1 VKHLLSNCGELAK
14 KVYIDRHDNMLRC
27 FFFPMLLQLG
37 LLEKLPNWCAY
48 ENVKPFY
55 ENGKYEAYWDVP
67 EYSGRDNEEDE
78 FVPRPDGKIVMIEEK
93 KIYLVEMT
101 VPWIE
106 NRDIK
111 YEFKR
116 TKYKDIQSNL
126 KLEFPQY
133 EIDQITLVMDV
144 FGGYSQ
150 HLNDNIKKIIV
161 DKKDIQS
168 IIRNM
173 QKSVIRSEA
182 NLVRVFKL
190 KTM

>member
-1 VKHLLSNCGELAK
+1 
-14 KVYIDRHDNMLRC
+14 
-27 FFFPMLLQLG
+27 MLLQLG
-37 LLEKLPNWCAY
+37 LIENLPTWCAY
-48 ENVKPFY
+48 EKVKPFY
-55 ENGKYEAYWDVP
+55 ENGKYQVFWDVP

-78 FVPRPDGKIVMIEEK
+78 SVPRPDAKIVMVEEK

-106 NRDIK
+106 NRDVK

-116 TKYKDIQSNL
+116 EKYKDIQNNL

-133 EIDQITLVMDV
+133 DIDQVTLVMDV
-144 FGGYSQ
+144 LGGYSQ
-150 HLNDNIKKIIV
+150 HLSDNIKKIIV
-161 DKKDIQS
+161 DKNVRQS

-173 QKSVIRSEA
+173 QKTVIRSEA

-190 KTM
+190 KTL